1 MTERASTRDR
11 MLDAAESL
19 MREGGLAAAGIK
31 QLVERGGAPIGSVYH
46 HFPGGKTELAALAL
60 ERHGEKAERLLA
72 SVFQSDAP
80 VRERVL
86 ALCTKAARGFE
97 QSGRHKSC
105 AIGNVTLDVGPDEPE
120 LRDACA
126 HAFDRWVNVIADSLP
141 WRDSSAR
148 RSFAEMVVIGFE
160 GAFVLG
166 RARQSGEPFRAAGRW
181 LAAAADSMERKSK

>member
-1 MTERASTRDR
+1 MANRVATRER

-31 QLVERGGAPIGSVYH
+31 QLVERAGAPIGSVYH
-46 HFPGGKTELAALAL
+46 HFPGGKSELAAIAL
-60 ERHGEKAERLLA
+60 DRHAEKAERLLA
-72 SVFQSDAP
+72 SVFESDAA

-86 ALCTKAARGFE
+86 ALFAKAARGFE
-97 QSGRHKSC
+97 QAGRHKGC
-105 AIGNVTLDVGPDEPE
+105 AIGNVTLDVGLDEPE

-126 HAFDRWVNVIADSLP
+126 AAFDRWVKVIADSLP
-141 WRDSSAR
+141 WRDASAR
-148 RSFAEMVVIGFE
+148 RSFAEIIVVGFE

-181 LAAAADSMERKSK
+181 LAAAADSMERKSR